1 MNKKHQSNTRN
12 IFSYYSFLHFIPHIF
27 STFAI
32 LTLNSLWIQKD
43 HLLKGGLVYSSV
55 LLRLCFLGSCSL
67 TVEAINTSSL
77 RVEVDLTSVERVAVW
92 TSINIDALLGRS
104 NYKWSS
110 ASGAGDCSLIIGWV
124 NVFFHKCYILPGI
137 RFQRIP

>member
-12 IFSYYSFLHFIPHIF
+12 IFFILFISPFYSTYFFNIYNLNTKF
-27 STFAI
+27 
-32 LTLNSLWIQKD
+32 TLNIKD
-43 HLLKGGLVYSSV
+43 HLLRGGLVYSSV